1 MSGAVVALIIIVII
15 IVYLIT
21 MTTIAVFTESKV
33 CEKLGLIGWLGHAV
47 HQMVNGVKWN
57 DIRLHHY
64 EQIKQRRDA
73 PTTISSQSSQP
84 LTTGGRGPIYDP
96 EF

>member
-21 MTTIAVFTESKV
+21 MTTIAVFTRSKV

-47 HQMVNGVKWN
+47 HQMVNGVSY
-57 DIRLHHY
+57 DEIRLHHF
-64 EQIKQRRDA
+64 QKNVNQK
-73 PTTISSQSSQP
+73 SQDSTSES
-84 LTTGGRGPIYDP
+84 LITKGGGPIYDP

>member
-21 MTTIAVFTESKV
+21 MTTIAVFTRSKL

-47 HQMVNGVKWN
+47 HQMVDGVSYN
-57 DIRLHHY
+57 DIRLHHF
-64 EQIKQRRDA
+64 QKIKQSRNA
-73 PTTISSQSSQP
+73 PSTSTEKMSGGISS
-84 LTTGGRGPIYDP
+84 PIYDP
-96 EF
+96 DF